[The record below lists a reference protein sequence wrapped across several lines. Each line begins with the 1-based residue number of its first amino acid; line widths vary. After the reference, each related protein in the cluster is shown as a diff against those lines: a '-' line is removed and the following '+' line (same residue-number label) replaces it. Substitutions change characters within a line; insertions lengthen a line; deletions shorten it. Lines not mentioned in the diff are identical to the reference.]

1 MDLTSMYIFADRS
14 CLKIFNFFLYFP
26 FNIIFLS
33 RHVWDFNAPRDAKYH
48 DFWVAENHNLLMGN

>member
-1 MDLTSMYIFADRS
+1 MYIFADRS